1 MEKKNLLSL
10 TVLIFLTVISF
21 IFWFTWQNT
30 LEVSANLTIYLAG
43 VLILMPLIIV
53 LNFLFLLGRKGFVI
67 AGLILSM
74 SPVLYI
80 GQNFFVYA
88 LIAFIFGL
96 TCLFL
101 TYQSSLRNRELYKKF
116 NTRHL
121 LQSKNISLVLIFS
134 LSLLT
139 TGKAA
144 LPKEDFVIK
153 LPDQVFELASKISS
167 GLVGSEESGQTNL
180 PTAVANQ
187 AFDREIPRLK
197 GELSR
202 IGITDEKTIN
212 EQIEASRKAYIKQ
225 VGDLG
230 QNKEQTNAATEDQMN
245 VIKDSINRQLSDFL
259 SPYMI
264 YLPYVVGLSFFLT
277 LIFFSAFFTPIS
289 DLLLLLLFKSL
300 LLIGIVSIKTRTEE
314 VEFLET

>member
-1 MEKKNLLSL
+1 M
-10 TVLIFLTVISF
+10 
-21 IFWFTWQNT
+21 
-30 LEVSANLTIYLAG
+30 
-43 VLILMPLIIV
+43 
-53 LNFLFLLGRKGFVI
+53 
-67 AGLILSM
+67 
-74 SPVLYI
+74 
-80 GQNFFVYA
+80 
-88 LIAFIFGL
+88 
-96 TCLFL
+96 
-101 TYQSSLRNRELYKKF
+101 
-116 NTRHL
+116 
-121 LQSKNISLVLIFS
+121 
-134 LSLLT
+134 
-139 TGKAA
+139 
-144 LPKEDFVIK
+144 
-153 LPDQVFELASKISS
+153 
-167 GLVGSEESGQTNL
+167 
-180 PTAVANQ
+180 ANQ

-230 QNKEQTNAATEDQMN
+230 QNKEQTIAATEDQMN